1 MPPKRKWKAPRPKVE
16 NDGKMPLV
24 VYGNGMLNSNLPFHR
39 HKSNPSNK
47 VYKNL
52 KRRERDG
59 QVAVALID
67 EYLTS
72 QVSWQKLRNRSDVC
86 INGVVRYATIA
97 KKEH

>member
-1 MPPKRKWKAPRPKVE
+1 ME

-24 VYGNGMLNSNLPFHR
+24 VYGNGMLNGNLSFHG
-39 HKSNPSNK
+39 HKSNPSSK

-52 KRRERDG
+52 KQRERDG

-72 QVSWQKLRNRSDVC
+72 QVSWQKLRNRSAVC

-97 KKEH
+97 NKEH